1 MQCCSVCLL
10 SEFLTG
16 FAGITFVAFREDVKP
31 ILEKTEILESGA
43 RVNVCE
49 WRNGLGKDK
58 EALTLLYK

>member
-1 MQCCSVCLL
+1 M
-10 SEFLTG
+10 
-16 FAGITFVAFREDVKP
+16 AFREDVKP
-31 ILEKTEILESGA
+31 ILEKIEILESGA